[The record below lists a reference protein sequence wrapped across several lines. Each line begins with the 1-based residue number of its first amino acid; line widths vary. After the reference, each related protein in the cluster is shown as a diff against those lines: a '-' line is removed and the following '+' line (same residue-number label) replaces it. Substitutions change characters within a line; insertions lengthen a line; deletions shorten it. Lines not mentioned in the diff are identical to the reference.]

1 MLQHFGGHQIC
12 SGCYTR
18 ETRKTF
24 HDGDDFIQVS
34 MDDCP
39 DRLCVRH
46 KLFDIHMLD
55 CRIDEQR

>member
-1 MLQHFGGHQIC
+1 MLQYFGGHQIC

-24 HDGDDFIQVS
+24 HYGDDFIQVS

-46 KLFDIHMLD
+46 KLLDIHMLD